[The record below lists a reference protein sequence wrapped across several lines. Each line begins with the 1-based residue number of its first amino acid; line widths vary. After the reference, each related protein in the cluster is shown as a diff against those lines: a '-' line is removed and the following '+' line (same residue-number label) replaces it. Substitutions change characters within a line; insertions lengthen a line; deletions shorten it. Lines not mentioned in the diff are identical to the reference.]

1 MIKSVKENFSKIN
14 FEKLDLGD
22 IEELADI
29 LNELVRESSG
39 E

>member
-1 MIKSVKENFSKIN
+1 MIKLVKENFSKIN

-29 LNELVRESSG
+29 LNTLIRESS
-39 E
+39 EE